1 MSLNALDILLL
12 ALVLVCLII
21 GLIKGLVREVI
32 GIVAVVAGLLLAVHW
47 YPAVGA
53 FFHRFIS
60 SQIASGFLGFMA
72 VFLGV
77 VILGWLIS
85 LLISKLMKG
94 PLAFLNHVLGGFF
107 GLLKG
112 VLICG
117 ILVFALLVFG
127 VWREG
132 LAGSRCAPYCYQ
144 VARAIVQIIPRDLK
158 MRFEDAYKDLR
169 GKGGDRGQKI

>member
-1 MSLNALDILLL
+1 MNMNALDIVLL
-12 ALVLVCLII
+12 ALVFVSLII
-21 GLIKGLVREVI
+21 GLIKGLVREVV
-32 GIVAVVAGLLLAVHW
+32 GVVSVVAGLLLAVHW
-47 YPAVGA
+47 YPAVGT

-60 SQIASGFLGFMA
+60 SMVASSFLGFMA
-72 VFLGV
+72 VFIGV
-77 VILGWLIS
+77 VIIGWLIG

-117 ILVFALLVFG
+117 VLVFALLVFG

-144 VARAIVQIIPRDLK
+144 VARAIVQIIPKDLK
-158 MRFEDAYKDLR
+158 ARFEDAYKELR
-169 GKGGDRGQKI
+169 GRGGDRGQKI